1 MRNSVFLGFLE
12 ELVMT
17 TELNALIV
25 TAASIG
31 FFHTILGPDHY
42 LPFVMMSWSRKW
54 STAKTTLITFLCG
67 LGHIG
72 SSVVLGLIGVSLG
85 LAVKRLEVVES
96 TRGNVAA
103 WLLIAFGLVYFVW
116 GLRRA
121 YRSQPHSH
129 SHSHT
134 DEGAHAHV
142 HSHHIEHS
150 HVHDA
155 SAAPWPLFVI
165 FVFGPCEPL
174 IPVLMYPAAK
184 NSVFG
189 LIVVTCVFGTVTI
202 ATMLGAV
209 LLARVGVNFT
219 RLARL
224 QRYSHVIAGAT
235 ICLCGLAIQFLGL

>member
-1 MRNSVFLGFLE
+1 
-12 ELVMT
+12 MT

-54 STAKTTLITFLCG
+54 STAKTSLITFLCG

-134 DEGAHAHV
+134 GEVAHAHV

-150 HVHDA
+150 HVHDDKTTA
-155 SAAPWPLFVI
+155 GIAPWALFLI

-174 IPVLMYPAAK
+174 IPILMYPAAK
-184 NSVFG
+184 NSFLG
-189 LIVVTCVFGTVTI
+189 LIVVTSVFGIVTV
-202 ATMLGAV
+202 ATMLGVV

>member
-1 MRNSVFLGFLE
+1 
-12 ELVMT
+12 MT
-17 TELNALIV
+17 MELNALIV

-54 STAKTTLITFLCG
+54 STARTTLITFLCG

-85 LAVKRLEVVES
+85 LAVKKLEVVES

-103 WLLIAFGLVYFVW
+103 WLLIGFGLVYCVW

-121 YRSQPHSH
+121 YRGRPHSH
-129 SHSHT
+129 GHSHA
-134 DEGAHAHV
+134 DAVAHAHI

-150 HVHDA
+150 HVHDDKA
-155 SAAPWPLFVI
+155 TGSIAPWALFLV

-174 IPVLMYPAAK
+174 IPILMYPAAK
-184 NSVFG
+184 SSLFG
-189 LIVVTCVFGTVTI
+189 LIVVTSVFGTATV
-202 ATMLGAV
+202 ATMLGVV
-209 LLARVGVNFT
+209 LLARGGVNFM